1 MKKPLKLLLGIAS
14 LWPLINLGLI
24 STFFFFMFVQ
34 LVKHGVP
41 EISEIPVGF
50 LIAFGL
56 NLFSTLLFFVLLIIF
71 LIDVLG
77 NDRVEKEKRLSGP
90 Y

>member
-1 MKKPLKLLLGIAS
+1 
-14 LWPLINLGLI
+14 
-24 STFFFFMFVQ
+24 MFVN

-50 LIAFGL
+50 IIAFGL

-71 LIDVLG
+71 LINVLG
-77 NDRVEKEKRLSGP
+77 NDRVEKEKKIIWALLIIFGSIVAMPVYWYLFIWSEPKKTDIG
-90 Y
+90 